1 MKKFY
6 VLLFMFQC
14 AFSQTAFQTVFQE
27 NATALGLNYSY
38 GAGFLGGG
46 VSFFDYNNDGWDD
59 LTFSSQN
66 GSPVFFFRNNGGFF
80 SQDTFNIFTSTFQHK
95 QVQWVDYDNDNDY
108 DLFVTSDS
116 HTNRLYRNDGAFNF
130 TDVTF
135 TAGLLNAANYNFG
148 ASWGDYN
155 NDGYLDIFISFRE
168 PTQTQPNLLYRNN
181 GDGTFT
187 EVGAAAGIVQS
198 GDLSF
203 CSAFFDYD
211 NDGWQDIYIA
221 NDKIGT
227 RNYMYHNNGDG
238 TFTDTSAATGTD
250 LYMGAMCVTV
260 GDYNNDGWQDL
271 YITNDDNTDPSA
283 TQGNVLLHN
292 NGNGTFTNVAP
303 SKGLTVD
310 SVCWGAVFLDAN
322 LDTDLDIL
330 TVASR
335 DGVFTPSSAYFESTG
350 NGNFFEPTTSGIYGI
365 DNSIS
370 YANAIGDVDNDGYPD
385 VIVLNE
391 SNQNVDL
398 WQNNTANSNNWLKI
412 KLKGTVSNS
421 DGIGSRIEVHANGKS
436 QYRYT
441 HCGESYL
448 GQSSASEFV
457 GVGTA
462 PQIDYIQVTWLSG
475 LVDRIDNVLPNQA
488 ITIIEGSSPLSIDD
502 VNTNDDYLTVFP
514 NPSTNYFKIAF
525 NDNFLVS
532 ENTPAKLKL
541 YDSLGKLVLDEIIST
556 SNYTINTEN
565 LATGHYT
572 LKVMANNLVSV
583 KQLII
588 N

>member
-6 VLLFMFQC
+6 ALLLVVQC
-14 AFSQTAFQTVFQE
+14 AFSQTVFQE
-27 NATALGLNYSY
+27 NATSLGLNYTY
-38 GAGFLGGG
+38 GTGFLGGG
-46 VSFFDYNNDGWDD
+46 VSFFDYNKDGWDD

-66 GSPVFFFRNNGGFF
+66 GSPVFFFRNNGGVF
-80 SQDTFNIFTSTFQHK
+80 SQDTFSIFTSTFQHK
-95 QVQWVDYDNDNDY
+95 QVQWVDYDNDEDY

-116 HTNRLYRNDGAFNF
+116 HSNRLYQNDGSFNF

-135 TAGLLNAANYNFG
+135 TAGLLDAANYNFG

-155 NDGYLDIFISFRE
+155 NDGYLDVFISFRE

-187 EVGAAAGIVQS
+187 EVGASAGIVQS

-221 NDKIGT
+221 NDKLGT

-260 GDYNNDGWQDL
+260 GDYDNDGWQDL

-292 NGNGTFTNVAP
+292 NGNGTFTNVAQA
-303 SKGLTVD
+303 KGLTVD

-335 DGVFTPSSAYFESTG
+335 DGSYTASSAYFESTG
-350 NGNFFEPTTSGIYGI
+350 NGNFFEPTNSGIYGI
-365 DNSIS
+365 DTSIS
-370 YANAIGDVDNDGYPD
+370 YANAIGDIDNDGYPD
-385 VIVLNE
+385 VIVVNE
-391 SNQNVDL
+391 ANENVDL
-398 WQNNTANSNNWLKI
+398 WQNNTSNTNNWLKI
-412 KLKGTVSNS
+412 KLKGTVSNT
-421 DGIGSRIEVHANGKS
+421 DGIGSRIEVHVNGKS

-457 GVGTA
+457 GLGTA
-462 PQIDYIQVTWLSG
+462 PQVDYIQVTWLSG

-488 ITIIEGSSPLSIDD
+488 ITIIEGSAPLSIEDAAKD
-502 VNTNDDYLTVFP
+502 SYLTVFP
-514 NPSTNYFKIAF
+514 NPSNNFFRLKFKEGF
-525 NDNFLVS
+525 TVS
-532 ENTPAKLKL
+532 PNTPATIKLF
-541 YDSLGKLVLDEIIST
+541 DSLGKLIINEEIT
-556 SNYTINTEN
+556 TTDYTIDTKQM
-565 LATGHYT
+565 ASGHYT
-572 LKVMANNLVSV
+572 LKVMLNGAVAV
-583 KQLII
+583 KQLLV